1 MQSLFIIHKILTKYC
16 YFCSLEWHH
25 RIIFFDPVVGVAIDY
40 ACINRTGEQEHM
52 NVGSLY
58 TRSPA
63 TNLSLAYLANSLDT
77 FRQNGITDV
86 LPLIPVDHAVCEW
99 ENLPKPT
106 HLTGSE
112 GASSLQAG
120 QLGSAGAGKGENGT
134 AKYKGGGGGGG
145 DAASKT
151 VFNNGQEK
159 EGQCQATMPPA
170 NYSSIAQV
178 SPSSKFILFFC

>member
-1 MQSLFIIHKILTKYC
+1 
-16 YFCSLEWHH
+16 
-25 RIIFFDPVVGVAIDY
+25 
-40 ACINRTGEQEHM
+40 M

-63 TNLSLAYLANSLDT
+63 TNLSLSYLANSLDT

-106 HLTGSE
+106 HLAGSS
-112 GASSLQAG
+112 GDG
-120 QLGSAGAGKGENGT
+120 QLNLGSGGVGSSGNGT
-134 AKYKGGGGGGG
+134 AKYKGGGEVG
-145 DAASKT
+145 SKT

-170 NYSSIAQV
+170 NFSSIAQV
-178 SPSSKFILFFC
+178 SVDHQNQLQAKINLSCSC